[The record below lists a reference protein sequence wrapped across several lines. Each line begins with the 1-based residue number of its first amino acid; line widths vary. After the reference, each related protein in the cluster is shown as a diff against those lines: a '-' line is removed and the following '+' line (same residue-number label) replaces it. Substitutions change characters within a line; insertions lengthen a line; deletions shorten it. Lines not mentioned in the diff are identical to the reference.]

1 MEHQGSCPL
10 TEVQIHGIAVWAVI
24 GMAVATFL
32 YLLRFTAPFGRHYT
46 GAGWGPH
53 ISNRIG
59 WVVMELPTT
68 VLFALIYFDGDASRQ
83 WVPLVFLAMWQA
95 HYLHR
100 TFVFPFR
107 TRTSGKKMPLTV
119 VGSGVLFNTV
129 NAYINAR
136 FVSHIGEYS
145 ADWLSDPR
153 FLVGLAIFLAGMAL
167 NIRSDNILLKL
178 RGSGEGEGEGE
189 GEYKIPRGG
198 AFRYVSCPNY
208 LGEIIEW
215 AGWALATWSLAGFAF
230 FLYTAANLAPRALS
244 HHAWYRARFPDYPPN
259 RKALI
264 PGIL

>member
-1 MEHQGSCPL
+1 M

-68 VLFALIYFDGDASRQ
+68 VLFALIYFNGDASRQ

>member
-1 MEHQGSCPL
+1 M
-10 TEVQIHGIAVWAVI
+10 TEEQVHGVVVWGVIALAV
-24 GMAVATFL
+24 VTLL
-32 YLLRFTAPFGRHYT
+32 YLFRVTAPFGRHYA

-68 VLFALIYFDGDASRQ
+68 VLFAVIYFNGDASRQ

-107 TRTSGKKMPLTV
+107 IRTGGKNIPLAV
-119 VGSGVLFNTV
+119 VGSGFLFNSV

-136 FVSHIGEYS
+136 FVSSFGEYS
-145 ADWLSDPR
+145 TDWLGDPR
-153 FLVGLAIFLAGMAL
+153 FLAGLAIFLAGMAL
-167 NIRSDNILLKL
+167 NIRSDNILLRL
-178 RGSGEGEGEGE
+178 RGAGQAD
-189 GEYKIPRGG
+189 YAIPRGG

-215 AGWALATWSLAGFAF
+215 AGWALATCSLAGFAF

-244 HHAWYRARFPDYPPN
+244 HHKWYRGRFPDYPAN

>member
-1 MEHQGSCPL
+1 M
-10 TEVQIHGIAVWAVI
+10 TEVQVHGIAVWTVIALAV
-24 GMAVATFL
+24 VTFL
-32 YLLRFTAPFGRHYT
+32 YLLRFTAPFGRHYA

-59 WVVMELPTT
+59 WVVMELPATA
-68 VLFALIYFDGDASRQ
+68 LFALIYFNGDASRQ
-83 WVPLVFLAMWQA
+83 WVPLIFLAMWQA

-107 TRTSGKKMPLTV
+107 TRTGGKKIPIAV
-119 VGSGVLFNTV
+119 VASGFLFNLI

-136 FVSHIGEYS
+136 FVSSIGEYS
-145 ADWLSDPR
+145 MEWLNDPR
-153 FLVGLAIFLAGMAL
+153 FLTGVAIFVAGMTL
-167 NIRSDNILLKL
+167 NIRSDNVLLKL
-178 RGSGEGEGEGE
+178 RSTVNPG
-189 GEYKIPRGG
+189 YAIPRGG
-198 AFRYVSCPNY
+198 AYRYVSCPNY

-244 HHAWYRARFPDYPPN
+244 HHKWYKVRFADYPPH

>member
-1 MEHQGSCPL
+1 MENQGSCPL

-68 VLFALIYFDGDASRQ
+68 VLFALIYFNGDASRQ

-107 TRTSGKKMPLTV
+107 TQTSGKKMPLAV

-178 RGSGEGEGEGE
+178 RGSGEGE

-264 PGIL
+264 PGIR

>member
-1 MEHQGSCPL
+1 M
-10 TEVQIHGIAVWAVI
+10 TEAQIHGIAVWAVI
-24 GMAVATFL
+24 ALAVVTFL
-32 YLLRFTAPFGRHYT
+32 YLLRFAAPFGRHYA

-59 WVVMELPTT
+59 WVVMELPAT
-68 VLFALIYFDGDASRQ
+68 VLFALIYFNGEASRQ

-100 TFVFPFR
+100 TFVFPVR
-107 TRTSGKKMPLTV
+107 TRTGGKRIPIAVVASGFI
-119 VGSGVLFNTV
+119 FNLI

-136 FVSHIGEYS
+136 FVSSIGEYS
-145 ADWLSDPR
+145 TEWLSDPR
-153 FLVGLAIFLAGMAL
+153 FLAGLAIFVAGMTL
-167 NIRSDNILLKL
+167 NIRSDNVLLKL
-178 RGSGEGEGEGE
+178 RSSGNPG
-189 GEYKIPRGG
+189 YAIPRGG
-198 AFRYVSCPNY
+198 AYRYVSCPNY

-215 AGWALATWSLAGFAF
+215 AGWALATRSLAGFAF

-244 HHAWYRARFPDYPPN
+244 HHKWYKARFPDYPPN

>member
-1 MEHQGSCPL
+1 M
-10 TEVQIHGIAVWAVI
+10 TEVQIHGIAVWAI
-24 GMAVATFL
+24 IALAVVTFL
-32 YLLRFTAPFGRHYT
+32 YLLRFTAPFGRHYA

-53 ISNRIG
+53 ISNRMG
-59 WVVMELPTT
+59 WVVMELPAT
-68 VLFALIYFDGDASRQ
+68 VLFALIYFNGEASRQ
-83 WVPLVFLAMWQA
+83 MAPLVFLAMWQA

-107 TRTSGKKMPLTV
+107 IRTGGKTIPIAV
-119 VGSGVLFNTV
+119 VGAGFVFNVV

-136 FVSHIGEYS
+136 FVSSIGEYS
-145 ADWLSDPR
+145 TDWLTDPR
-153 FLVGLAIFLAGMAL
+153 FLAGLAIFAAGMAL

-178 RGSGEGEGEGE
+178 RGSGNSG
-189 GEYKIPRGG
+189 YSIPRGG
-198 AFRYVSCPNY
+198 AYRYVSCPNY

-244 HHAWYRARFPDYPPN
+244 HHKWYQARFPDYPHN
-259 RKALI
+259 RMALI

>member
-1 MEHQGSCPL
+1 M
-10 TEVQIHGIAVWAVI
+10 TEAGIHGIAVWAVFAL
-24 GMAVATFL
+24 AVVTFL
-32 YLLRFTAPFGRHYT
+32 YLLRYTAPFGRHYA

-59 WVVMELPTT
+59 WVVMELPATA
-68 VLFALIYFDGDASRQ
+68 LFALIYFNGEASRQ

-95 HYLHR
+95 HYVHR

-107 TRTSGKKMPLTV
+107 IRTGGKTIPIAV
-119 VGSGVLFNTV
+119 VGAGFAFNVV

-136 FVSHIGEYS
+136 FVSSIGEYS
-145 ADWLSDPR
+145 TDWLTDPR
-153 FLVGLAIFLAGMAL
+153 FIAGLAIFAAGMAL

-178 RGSGEGEGEGE
+178 RGSGSTG
-189 GEYKIPRGG
+189 YAIPCGG
-198 AFRYVSCPNY
+198 AYRYVSCPNY

-244 HHAWYRARFPDYPPN
+244 HHKWYHTRFPDYPPN

>member
-1 MEHQGSCPL
+1 M
-10 TEVQIHGIAVWAVI
+10 TEAGIHGIAVWAVI
-24 GMAVATFL
+24 ALALVTFL
-32 YLLRFTAPFGRHYT
+32 YLLRFTAPFGRHYAGT
-46 GAGWGPH
+46 GWGPH

-59 WVVMELPTT
+59 WVVMELPAT
-68 VLFALIYFDGDASRQ
+68 VLFALVYFSGEASQQ

-100 TFVFPFR
+100 TIIFPFR
-107 TRTSGKKMPLTV
+107 TRTGGKTIPIAV
-119 VGSGVLFNTV
+119 VSAGFFFNAV

-136 FVSHIGEYS
+136 FVSSIGEYS
-145 ADWLSDPR
+145 TDWLTDPR
-153 FLVGLAIFLAGMAL
+153 FLAGLTVFAAGMAL
-167 NIRSDNILLKL
+167 NIRSDNILLRL
-178 RGSGEGEGEGE
+178 RRSGDSG
-189 GEYKIPRGG
+189 YAIPRRG
-198 AFRYVSCPNY
+198 AYRYVSCPNY

-244 HHAWYRARFPDYPPN
+244 HHRWYQARFPDYPHN

>member
-1 MEHQGSCPL
+1 M
-10 TEVQIHGIAVWAVI
+10 TEAGIHGIAVWAVI
-24 GMAVATFL
+24 ALGVVTFL
-32 YLLRFTAPFGRHYT
+32 CLLRFTAPFGRHYA

-59 WVVMELPTT
+59 WVVMELPAT
-68 VLFALIYFDGDASRQ
+68 VLFALIYFCGESSRQ
-83 WVPLVFLAMWQA
+83 WAPLAFLAMWQA

-107 TRTSGKKMPLTV
+107 IRTGGKTIPIAV
-119 VGSGVLFNTV
+119 VSAGFFFNVV

-136 FVSHIGEYS
+136 FVSSIGEYS
-145 ADWLSDPR
+145 TDWLTDPR
-153 FLVGLAIFLAGMAL
+153 FLAGLAIFAAGMAL
-167 NIRSDNILLKL
+167 NIRSDNFLLKL
-178 RGSGEGEGEGE
+178 RGSGNSG
-189 GEYKIPRGG
+189 YAIPRGG
-198 AFRYVSCPNY
+198 AYRYVSCPNY

-244 HHAWYRARFPDYPPN
+244 HHKWYRAHFPDYPPN

-264 PGIL
+264 PGLL